1 MKMDEW
7 QALRRSIRSHLLVG
21 GLGFLTLTGVFGGW
35 AVGTEIVGAV
45 IAQGSLVVETSLK
58 KVQHPVGGVVS
69 ELMVRDGDRVKA
81 GDVVMR
87 IDATMTRANLAIV
100 VKSLDQFTARKA
112 RLEGE
117 RDRAASVVFP
127 QSLRDRAGDAE
138 VLAMM
143 NAEQRLY
150 EDRRAVR
157 ESKKRQLEQRVRQLR
172 DEISGLEAERAA
184 NVREQGMVDEELIR
198 FRSLQERGLLDK
210 SRLST
215 LERQATDIDGDIGRL
230 RAGIAGIEAKI
241 SETALQILQIDEQ
254 WSEEVGS
261 DLREMD
267 ARIGEY
273 VERRVAAED
282 QLKRVDILAP
292 QDGVVHQLA
301 VHTVGGVIAPGEQ
314 IMMIVPEVDKL
325 VVEAKVAPQDIDQI
339 YFGQVTNL
347 RFSAFNQKTTPEIT
361 GTVERISADVTVD
374 QRTGASYY
382 LVRVA
387 TSQEQI
393 KRLGEFSLMPGMPV
407 EAFITTG
414 ERSVLSYFLKP
425 LLDQANRT
433 FRQA

>member
-1 MKMDEW
+1 MDEW
-7 QALRRSIRSHLLVG
+7 QTLRRSIRNHIFVG
-21 GLGFLTLTGVFGGW
+21 GLGFLTLVGVFGGW

-69 ELMVRDGDRVKA
+69 ELAVRDGDRVKA

-87 IDATMTRANLAIV
+87 IDATMTKANLAII

-112 RLEGE
+112 RLESE
-117 RDRAASVVFP
+117 RDRAGRVIFP
-127 QSLRDRAGDAE
+127 QTLLDRAGNGE

-150 EDRRAVR
+150 ENRKAVR

-172 DEISGLEAERAA
+172 DEISGMEAERAA
-184 NVREQGMVDEELIR
+184 NLREQGMVDEELIR
-198 FRSLQERGLLDK
+198 FRSLHERGLMEK

-230 RAGIAGIEAKI
+230 MAGIAGVEAKI

-292 QDGVVHQLA
+292 QDGVVHQLS
-301 VHTVGGVIAPGEQ
+301 VHTIGGVVAPGEQ

-325 VVEAKVAPQDIDQI
+325 VVEVKVAPQDIDQI
-339 YFGQVTNL
+339 YYGQLTNL

-374 QRTGASYY
+374 QRTGTSFY

-425 LLDQANRT
+425 LIDQANRT
-433 FRQA
+433 FREA

>member
-1 MKMDEW
+1 MDEW
-7 QALRRSIRSHLLVG
+7 QTLRRSIRNHIFVG
-21 GLGFLTLTGVFGGW
+21 GLGFLTLVGVFGGW

-69 ELMVRDGDRVKA
+69 ELAVRDGDRVKA

-87 IDATMTRANLAIV
+87 IDATMTKANLAII

-112 RLEGE
+112 RLESE
-117 RDRAASVVFP
+117 RDRAGRVIFP
-127 QSLRDRAGDAE
+127 QALLDRAGDGE

-150 EDRRAVR
+150 ENRKAVR

-172 DEISGLEAERAA
+172 DEISGMEAERAA
-184 NVREQGMVDEELIR
+184 NLREQGMVDEELIR
-198 FRSLQERGLLDK
+198 FRSLHERGLMEK

-230 RAGIAGIEAKI
+230 MAGIAGVEAKI
-241 SETALQILQIDEQ
+241 SETALQILQIDDQ

-292 QDGVVHQLA
+292 QDGVVHQLS
-301 VHTVGGVIAPGEQ
+301 VHTIGGVVAPGEQ

-325 VVEAKVAPQDIDQI
+325 VVEVKVAPQDIDQI
-339 YFGQVTNL
+339 YYGQLTNL

-374 QRTGASYY
+374 QRTGTSFY

-425 LLDQANRT
+425 LIDQANRT
-433 FRQA
+433 FREA

>member
-1 MKMDEW
+1 MDEW
-7 QALRRSIRSHLLVG
+7 QTLKRSIRSHLLVG
-21 GLGFLTLTGVFGGW
+21 GLGFLTLTGLLGGW

-81 GDVVMR
+81 GDIVMR
-87 IDATMTRANLAIV
+87 IDATMTRANLAII

-112 RLEGE
+112 RLESE
-117 RDRAASVVFP
+117 RDRAGKVVFP
-127 QSLRDRAGDAE
+127 KALLDRSNDTDI
-138 VLAMM
+138 VAMLD
-143 NAEQRLY
+143 AEQRLF
-150 EDRRAVR
+150 ETRSAVR

-172 DEISGLEAERAA
+172 DEIAGMEAERAA
-184 NVREQGMVDEELIR
+184 NFREQGMVDEELIR
-198 FRSLQERGLLDK
+198 FRSLHERGLMEK

-230 RAGIAGIEAKI
+230 MAGIAGVEAKI

-339 YFGQVTNL
+339 YYGQATNL

-393 KRLGEFSLMPGMPV
+393 KRLGEFHLMPGMPV

-425 LLDQANRT
+425 LMDQASRS
-433 FRQA
+433 FRAV

>member
-1 MKMDEW
+1 MDEW
-7 QALRRSIRSHLLVG
+7 QTLRRSIRNHIFVG
-21 GLGFLTLTGVFGGW
+21 GLGFLTLVGVFGGW

-69 ELMVRDGDRVKA
+69 ELAVRDGDRVKA

-87 IDATMTRANLAIV
+87 IDATMTKANLAII

-112 RLEGE
+112 RLESE
-117 RDRAASVVFP
+117 RDRAGRVIFP
-127 QSLRDRAGDAE
+127 QTLLDRAGDGE

-150 EDRRAVR
+150 ENRKAVR

-172 DEISGLEAERAA
+172 DEISGMEAERAA
-184 NVREQGMVDEELIR
+184 NFREQGMVDEELLR
-198 FRSLQERGLLDK
+198 FRSLHERGLMEK

-230 RAGIAGIEAKI
+230 MAGIAGVEAKI

-292 QDGVVHQLA
+292 QDGVVHQLS
-301 VHTVGGVIAPGEQ
+301 VHTIGGVVAPGEQ

-325 VVEAKVAPQDIDQI
+325 VVEVKVAPQDIDQI
-339 YFGQVTNL
+339 YYGQLTNL

-374 QRTGASYY
+374 QRTGTSFY

-414 ERSVLSYFLKP
+414 ERSVWSYFLKP
-425 LLDQANRT
+425 LIDQANRT
-433 FRQA
+433 FREA

>member
-1 MKMDEW
+1 MDEW
-7 QALRRSIRSHLLVG
+7 QTLRRSIRNHIFVG
-21 GLGFLTLTGVFGGW
+21 GLGFLTLVGVFGGW

-69 ELMVRDGDRVKA
+69 ELAVRDGDRVKA

-87 IDATMTRANLAIV
+87 IDATMTKANLAII

-112 RLEGE
+112 RLESE
-117 RDRAASVVFP
+117 RDRAGRVIFP
-127 QSLRDRAGDAE
+127 QTLLDRAGDGE

-150 EDRRAVR
+150 ENRKAVR

-172 DEISGLEAERAA
+172 DEISGMEAERAA
-184 NVREQGMVDEELIR
+184 NFREQGMVDEELLR
-198 FRSLQERGLLDK
+198 FRSLHERGLMEK

-230 RAGIAGIEAKI
+230 MAGIAGVEAKI

-292 QDGVVHQLA
+292 QDGVVHQLS
-301 VHTVGGVIAPGEQ
+301 VHTIGGVVAPGEQ

-325 VVEAKVAPQDIDQI
+325 VVEVKVAPQDIDQI
-339 YFGQVTNL
+339 YYGQLTNL

-374 QRTGASYY
+374 QRTGTSFY

-425 LLDQANRT
+425 LIDQANRT
-433 FRQA
+433 FREA

>member
-1 MKMDEW
+1 MDEW
-7 QALRRSIRSHLLVG
+7 QTLKRSIRGHLLVG
-21 GLGFLTLTGVFGGW
+21 GLGFLTLTGLLGGW

-87 IDATMTRANLAIV
+87 IDATMTRANLAII
-100 VKSLDQFTARKA
+100 VKSLDQFIARKA
-112 RLEGE
+112 RLESE
-117 RDRAASVVFP
+117 RDRAGKVVFP
-127 QSLRDRAGDAE
+127 QALLDRSGDAE
-138 VLAMM
+138 IVAMLD
-143 NAEQRLY
+143 AEQRLF
-150 EDRRAVR
+150 ETRRAVR
-157 ESKKRQLEQRVRQLR
+157 ESKKRQLEQRVQQLR
-172 DEISGLEAERAA
+172 DEIAGMEAERAA
-184 NVREQGMVDEELIR
+184 NFREQGMVDEELIR
-198 FRSLQERGLLDK
+198 FRSLHERGLMEK

-230 RAGIAGIEAKI
+230 MAGIAGVEAKI

-339 YFGQVTNL
+339 YYGQATNL

-374 QRTGASYY
+374 QKTGASYY
-382 LVRVA
+382 VVRVA
-387 TSQEQI
+387 TSPEQI
-393 KRLGEFSLMPGMPV
+393 KRLGEFNLMPGMPV

-425 LLDQANRT
+425 LLDQASRS
-433 FRQA
+433 FREV

>member
-1 MKMDEW
+1 MDEW
-7 QALRRSIRSHLLVG
+7 QTLRRSIRNHIFVG
-21 GLGFLTLTGVFGGW
+21 GLGFLTLVGVFGGW

-69 ELMVRDGDRVKA
+69 ELAVRDGDRVKA

-87 IDATMTRANLAIV
+87 IDATMTKANLAII

-112 RLEGE
+112 RLESE
-117 RDRAASVVFP
+117 RDRAGRVIFP
-127 QSLRDRAGDAE
+127 QTLLDRAGDGE

-150 EDRRAVR
+150 ENRKAVR

-172 DEISGLEAERAA
+172 DEISGMEAERAA
-184 NVREQGMVDEELIR
+184 NFREQGMVDEELIR
-198 FRSLQERGLLDK
+198 FRSLHQRGLMEK

-230 RAGIAGIEAKI
+230 MAGIAGVEAKI
-241 SETALQILQIDEQ
+241 SETSLQILQIDEQ

-292 QDGVVHQLA
+292 QDGVVHQLS
-301 VHTVGGVIAPGEQ
+301 VHTIGGVVAPGEQ

-325 VVEAKVAPQDIDQI
+325 VVEVKVAPQDIDQI
-339 YFGQVTNL
+339 YYGQLTNL

-374 QRTGASYY
+374 QRTGTSFY

-414 ERSVLSYFLKP
+414 ERSVWSYFLKP
-425 LLDQANRT
+425 LIDQANRT
-433 FRQA
+433 FREA

>member
-1 MKMDEW
+1 MDEW
-7 QALRRSIRSHLLVG
+7 QTLRRSIRNHIFVG
-21 GLGFLTLTGVFGGW
+21 GLGFLTLVGVFGGW

-69 ELMVRDGDRVKA
+69 ELAVRDGDRVKA

-87 IDATMTRANLAIV
+87 IDATMTKANLAII

-112 RLEGE
+112 RLESE
-117 RDRAASVVFP
+117 RDRAARVIFP
-127 QSLRDRAGDAE
+127 QTLLDRAGDGE
-138 VLAMM
+138 VLTMM

-150 EDRRAVR
+150 ENRKAVR

-172 DEISGLEAERAA
+172 DEISGMEAERAA
-184 NVREQGMVDEELIR
+184 NFREQGMVDEELIR
-198 FRSLQERGLLDK
+198 FRSLHERGLMEK

-230 RAGIAGIEAKI
+230 MAGIAGVEAKI
-241 SETALQILQIDEQ
+241 SETTLQILQIDEQ

-292 QDGVVHQLA
+292 QDGVVHQLS
-301 VHTVGGVIAPGEQ
+301 VHTIGGVVAPGEQ

-325 VVEAKVAPQDIDQI
+325 VVEVKVAPQDIDQI
-339 YFGQVTNL
+339 YYGQLTNL

-374 QRTGASYY
+374 QRTGTSFY

-425 LLDQANRT
+425 LIDQANRT
-433 FRQA
+433 FREA

>member
-7 QALRRSIRSHLLVG
+7 QTLKRSIRSHLLVG
-21 GLGFLTLTGVFGGW
+21 GLGFLTLTGLLGGW

-81 GDVVMR
+81 GDIVMR
-87 IDATMTRANLAIV
+87 IDATMTRANLAII

-112 RLEGE
+112 RLESE
-117 RDRAASVVFP
+117 RDRAGKVVFP
-127 QSLRDRAGDAE
+127 KALLDRSNDTDI
-138 VLAMM
+138 VAMLD
-143 NAEQRLY
+143 AEQRLF
-150 EDRRAVR
+150 ETRSAVR

-172 DEISGLEAERAA
+172 DEIAGMEAERAA
-184 NVREQGMVDEELIR
+184 NFREQGMVDEELIR
-198 FRSLQERGLLDK
+198 FRSLHERGLMEK

-215 LERQATDIDGDIGRL
+215 LERQATDIDGDIARL
-230 RAGIAGIEAKI
+230 MAGIAGVEAKI

-339 YFGQVTNL
+339 YYGQATNL

-393 KRLGEFSLMPGMPV
+393 KRLGEFHLMPGMPV

-425 LLDQANRT
+425 LMDQASRS
-433 FRQA
+433 FRAV

>member
-1 MKMDEW
+1 MDEW
-7 QALRRSIRSHLLVG
+7 QSLKRSIRSHLLVG
-21 GLGFLTLTGVFGGW
+21 ALGFLTLIGLFGGW

-87 IDATMTRANLAIV
+87 IDATMTRANLAII
-100 VKSLDQFTARKA
+100 VKSLDQFIARRA
-112 RLEGE
+112 RLESE
-117 RDRAASVVFP
+117 RDRVGKVVFP
-127 QSLRDRAGDAE
+127 QVLLNKIGDAE
-138 VLAMM
+138 IAAMM
-143 NAEQRLY
+143 SAEQRLY

-172 DEISGLEAERAA
+172 DEIAGMDAERAA
-184 NVREQGMVDEELIR
+184 NFREQGMVDDELTR
-198 FRSLQERGLLDK
+198 FRSLHDRGLMEK

-215 LERQATDIDGDIGRL
+215 LERQATDIEGDIGRL
-230 RAGIAGIEAKI
+230 MAGIAGVEAKI
-241 SETALQILQIDEQ
+241 SETSLQIIQIDEQ

-282 QLKRVDILAP
+282 QLKRVDIIAP

-301 VHTVGGVIAPGEQ
+301 VHTVGGVVAPGEQ

-339 YFGQVTNL
+339 YYGQATNL
-347 RFSAFNQKTTPEIT
+347 RFSAFNQKTTPEIS
-361 GTVERISADVTVD
+361 GTVERISADVTID
-374 QRTGASYY
+374 TRTGTSYY
-382 LVRVA
+382 IVRVA

-393 KRLGEFSLMPGMPV
+393 KRLGEFTLMPGMPV

-433 FRQA
+433 FREA